1 MKAYKITKLH
11 VLLLTFYFVNIYI
24 LLFFGSEQIFM
35 NLNSGDGGG
44 LFLDFSNLIINYQ
57 QKRSLYLTVILEGT
71 IIQVRSV
78 TILTKKRI
86 FSECSL
92 FATSL
97 FLKIVIM

>member
-1 MKAYKITKLH
+1 
-11 VLLLTFYFVNIYI
+11 
-24 LLFFGSEQIFM
+24 M

-78 TILTKKRI
+78 TILTKK
-86 FSECSL
+86 CSL
-92 FATSL
+92 FATLIFSV
-97 FLKIVIM
+97 FKNCDYVNAIADQRGKSP